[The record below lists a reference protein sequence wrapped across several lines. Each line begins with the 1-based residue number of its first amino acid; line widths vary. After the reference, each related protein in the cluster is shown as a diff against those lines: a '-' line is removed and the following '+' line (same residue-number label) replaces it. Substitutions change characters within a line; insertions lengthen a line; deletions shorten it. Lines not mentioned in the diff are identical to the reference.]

1 MGTRARIN
9 VYEGDKILVSIYRQE
24 RWGSMD
30 GYPSGLGEELKA
42 FLSGLKLVNGLS
54 CDDARVANGM
64 GCLAAQVVAHLKDG
78 AGSIYI
84 RDTGPE
90 SHGEQYVYNLYD
102 VDGRVWI
109 TVFEDEWEEEA
120 MVPVYNGFIDEFVV
134 REAA

>member
-9 VYEGDKILVSIYRQE
+9 VYEGDKILVSIYRQ
-24 RWGSMD
+24 MD

-54 CDDARVANGM
+54 GVRAVANGM